1 VIALLSHV
9 LTAMTFAANP
19 DLISF
24 VNRMCCEM
32 QDISIYRSA
41 DRYPRAREAMQLLN
55 SFAPQLLFLEI
66 DEEETALALVSDVRS
81 FHPGTTIVGLSRRRD
96 LSERSTGFGSL
107 QIVHPGCDLE
117 AFSGAIHRTLDVRS
131 AEKNASVFAFLPA
144 KAGSGAT
151 TTALFV
157 TNILSQMVHKR
168 VLLLECDLH
177 AGPVSMLYK
186 IRPEYS
192 IMEALEDSHRLTDET
207 WKRLTTRLD
216 GIDLLPSASHL
227 GVRQVSSWAY
237 QRLLAFARSRYDLII
252 CDLPEVVNEA
262 TEVVVRVAQAVLVVT
277 TPSVPSLRLA
287 ARRRSDLE
295 KRGVGAAKVKYILS
309 RRLDGQ
315 TIPSVADAEIKANRI
330 ADIPVDENLYDAS
343 EFNPNVAK
351 SETVAECIKIAEF
364 CSGASIPSRP
374 RPIRKKFFAAGWF
387 HSTSRTPQ
395 LSISRPVVHPGL
407 SNA

>member
-1 VIALLSHV
+1 VIV

-32 QDISIYRSA
+32 QDISLYRSA

-66 DEEETALALVSDVRS
+66 DEEETALALLADFRS
-81 FHPGTTIVGLSRRRD
+81 FHPGTTIVGLSRRRE
-96 LSERSTGFGSL
+96 LSERSTGFGNL
-107 QIVHPGCDLE
+107 HIVHPECDLE
-117 AFSGAIHRTLDVRS
+117 NFSATIHRALEARS
-131 AEKNASVFAFLPA
+131 GEKNASVFAFLPA

-157 TNILSQMVHKR
+157 TNILSQMVHKK

-177 AGPVSMLYK
+177 AGPVSMLFK
-186 IRPEYS
+186 IRPDYS
-192 IMEALEDSHRLTDET
+192 IMEALEDSHRLTDES
-207 WKRLTTRLD
+207 WKRLATRLH

-227 GVRQVSSWAY
+227 GVRQVSPWAY

-262 TEVVVRVAQAVLVVT
+262 TEVVVRAAQAVLVVT
-277 TPSVPSLRLA
+277 TLSVPSLRLA
-287 ARRRSDLE
+287 ARRCSDLE

-309 RRLDGQ
+309 RRLDDQ
-315 TIPSVADAEIKANRI
+315 TIPSVACEEMKANRI

-343 EFNPNVAK
+343 EFNPNAAK
-351 SETVAECIKIAEF
+351 SETVAECIKVAEF
-364 CSGASIPSRP
+364 CSGASIPSCP
-374 RPIRKKFFAAGWF
+374 QPARKKFFAAGWF
-387 HSTSRTPQ
+387 HTTSRTPQ
-395 LSISRPVVHPGL
+395 LSIQTARR
-407 SNA
+407 

>member
-1 VIALLSHV
+1 VIALPLYV

-19 DLISF
+19 ELISF

-32 QDISIYRSA
+32 QNISLYRTA
-41 DRYPRAREAMQLLN
+41 DRYPQAREAMQLLN
-55 SFAPQLLFLEI
+55 SFVPQLLFLEI
-66 DEEETALALVSDVRS
+66 DEEGTALDLVADVRS
-81 FHPGTTIVGLSRRRD
+81 FHPVTTIVGLSQRPD
-96 LSERSTGFGSL
+96 LSARSNGFGSL
-107 QIVHPGCDLE
+107 QIVQQGCDLE
-117 AFSGAIHRTLDVRS
+117 AFRGTIHRALDVRS

-157 TNILSQMVHKR
+157 TNILSQMVHKK

-192 IMEALEDSHRLTDET
+192 IIEALEDSHRLTDDT
-207 WKRLTTRLD
+207 WKRLATRLD
-216 GIDLLPSASHL
+216 GIDILPSASHL
-227 GVRQVSSWAY
+227 GVRQVSPWAY

-262 TEVVVRVAQAVLVVT
+262 TEVVVRAAQAVLVVT
-277 TPSVPSLRLA
+277 TRSVPSLRLA

-295 KRGVGAAKVKYILS
+295 QRGVGAAKVKYILS
-309 RRLDGQ
+309 RRSDGQ
-315 TIPSVADAEIKANRI
+315 TIPSVAGQEIKAGQI

-343 EFNPNVAK
+343 EFNPKAAK
-351 SETVAECIKIAEF
+351 RETVAECIKIAEF
-364 CSGASIPSRP
+364 CSGASIRSNSRP
-374 RPIRKKFFAAGWF
+374 PWKKFFASAWF
-387 HSTSRTPQ
+387 HSTSRTTQ
-395 LSISRPVVHPGL
+395 LSIQPARR
-407 SNA
+407 